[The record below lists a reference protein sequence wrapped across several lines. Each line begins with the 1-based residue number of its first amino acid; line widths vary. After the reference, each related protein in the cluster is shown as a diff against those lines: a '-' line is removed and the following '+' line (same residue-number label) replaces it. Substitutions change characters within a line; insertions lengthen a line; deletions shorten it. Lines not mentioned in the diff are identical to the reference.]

1 MRRDAPQ
8 RLVYTNDARVHIG
21 FGLRDGIFGGD
32 SARLQQRHYNLRS
45 RHGRAAQYVT
55 VTVMVS
61 PPAAMLSSM
70 LGHMMPE
77 ALDKLKA
84 QAPKASHWTA
94 RGTGLR

>member
-1 MRRDAPQ
+1 VLIEAATSVTKSATFSSCESMRPWLDQQPLVPQ
-8 RLVYTNDARVHIG
+8 FLMSGGQARETN
-21 FGLRDGIFGGD
+21 
-32 SARLQQRHYNLRS
+32 SA
-45 RHGRAAQYVT
+45 G
-55 VTVMVS
+55 
-61 PPAAMLSSM
+61 PIPAAMLSSM